1 MGEESLSEI
10 EVEEPVTFEDA
21 NWQKKR
27 LYRKRPSWL
36 MPLLV
41 GTGLGVV
48 IGFGGMRVLS
58 QRVSGDTITPEN
70 KSAQKI
76 VPTMTVTVAPAEMTR
91 VARTLSVTGTVAA
104 RDLTPVLPQAN
115 GLQIKKILVNVG
127 DFVKAGQVIAVLDN
141 SLLQDQITQAKAD
154 VEAKQAD
161 VASKQA
167 DLASKQASVTSTE
180 AAVTSSQAIVQQK
193 QADLAQAKAKLRDA
207 QINFKRTQEL
217 ANQGAISRQQLDT
230 ATTNLAT
237 ATEGVRL
244 AEANI
249 KSAEANVLSARAN
262 IGSALATVKIS
273 QANINSAQAS
283 VKSTAAKEE
292 QLKTQIGQTLVR
304 AAVSGVVAEKLARVG
319 DVTGVSPQTQ
329 IGTVVGGT
337 QKLFSIIQN
346 GKLELQAE
354 VPEIQL
360 TQVKIGASVQVTSN
374 VNSRVKLQGR
384 VREIEPVVNQQRR
397 EATVKI
403 DLPQTNL
410 FKPGMFARAAITTNT
425 SIGVA
430 VPQKAVQPQPDG
442 GAIVFMLSSVDGQ
455 SAAFPKEYI
464 VRAQKVEV
472 GEILVGGRVEIKSG
486 LRLGDRE
493 TPRKEARVVVDGAG
507 YIKDGDKVRVVNSQ

>member
-1 MGEESLSEI
+1 MGEESVSEL
-10 EVEEPVTFEDA
+10 EVQKPMAFEDA

-27 LYRKRPSWL
+27 VYRRRPSWL

-41 GTGLGVV
+41 GTGLGV
-48 IGFGGMRVLS
+48 IISLGGMRVLS
-58 QRVSGDTITPEN
+58 QRAPGNTTVSE
-70 KSAQKI
+70 KSAQK
-76 VPTMTVTVAPAEMTR
+76 VAPTMTVTLALAETTR

-127 DFVKAGQVIAVLDN
+127 DVVKAGQVMALLDD
-141 SLLQDQITQAKAD
+141 SLLQDQIRQAQAD

-167 DLASKQASVTSTE
+167 DLASKQADVASSRATVTSN
-180 AAVTSSQAIVQQK
+180 QAIVQQK

-207 QINFKRTQEL
+207 QLNFQRTQEL

-237 ATEGVRL
+237 ATEAVRL

-249 KSAEANVLSARAN
+249 KSAEANVTSAQAN

-283 VKSTAAKEE
+283 VKSSAAKEE
-292 QLKTQIGQTLVR
+292 QLKTQLGQTIVR
-304 AAVSGVVAEKLARVG
+304 APVSGVVAEKLARVG
-319 DVTGVSPQTQ
+319 DVTGVPPQTQ
-329 IGTVVGGT
+329 IATVVGGT
-337 QKLFSIIQN
+337 QKLFSIIQD
-346 GKLELQAE
+346 GKLELQAQ
-354 VPEIQL
+354 VPENQL
-360 TQVKIGASVQVTSN
+360 TQVKIGASVQVISN
-374 VNSRVKLQGR
+374 VDSRVKLQGP
-384 VREIEPVVNQQRR
+384 VRDIEPVVNQQRR

-403 DLPQTNL
+403 DLPPTKL
-410 FKPGMFARAAITTNT
+410 MKPGMFARAAITTVT
-425 SIGVA
+425 TKSLA

-442 GAIVFMLSSVDGQ
+442 SAIVFMLSGVDAQ
-455 SAAFPKEYI
+455 SAASPKENT

-486 LRLGDRE
+486 LKLRD
-493 TPRKEARVVVDGAG
+493 RVVVDGAG
-507 YIKDGDKVRVVNSQ
+507 YIKDGDKVRVVNSQQSIVNGQ